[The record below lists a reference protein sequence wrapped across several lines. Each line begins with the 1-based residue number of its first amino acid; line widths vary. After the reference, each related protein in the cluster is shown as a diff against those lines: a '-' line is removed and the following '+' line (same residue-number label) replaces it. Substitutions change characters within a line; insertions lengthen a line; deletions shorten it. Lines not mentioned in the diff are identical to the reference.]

1 VETKDSMQRERDP
14 GKEIREE
21 KAREETVRLL
31 QRLEMEGRQRRD
43 ALRRQPERIYGAYAR
58 DTD

>member
-1 VETKDSMQRERDP
+1 MQRERDP